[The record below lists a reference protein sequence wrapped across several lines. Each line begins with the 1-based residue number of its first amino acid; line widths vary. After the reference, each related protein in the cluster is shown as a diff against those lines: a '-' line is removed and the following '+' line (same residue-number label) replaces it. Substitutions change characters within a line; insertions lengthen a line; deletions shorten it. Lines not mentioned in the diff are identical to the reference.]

1 MLSEL
6 FTTLFMR
13 YLPNYMG
20 MFFKCFHHDAVSKM
34 YPQTSDVHVCVD
46 TTISITIYAYSIFT
60 RCTQCYDKLCRVT
73 PDSAQVVI

>member
-20 MFFKCFHHDAVSKM
+20 MLFHMIYHDAVSKM

-46 TTISITIYAYSIFT
+46 TTISITICILNIYEMHT
-60 RCTQCYDKLCRVT
+60 ML
-73 PDSAQVVI
+73 